1 MFLWARLVLDT
12 LSDVDSVS
20 ELHAAITSMPRELP
34 QLYATIL
41 ETLCPVAGDSRTD
54 KVMRILAWLVFAK
67 RPLKR
72 HELLHGVGITPE
84 TPVLDKWNL
93 LDGSVIDKCKP
104 LVEELPDGNIALIHF
119 TVEE

>member
-12 LSDVDSVS
+12 LSDVDSAK
-20 ELHAAITSMPRELP
+20 ELHAAITSMPSELP
-34 QLYATIL
+34 QLYARIL
-41 ETLCPVAGDSRTD
+41 EALCPAAQDGRTS

-72 HELLHGVGITPE
+72 HELLHGVSITPE

-104 LVEELPDGNIALIHF
+104 LVEELTDGSIALIHF

>member
-1 MFLWARLVLDT
+1 MFLWARLVLDS
-12 LSDVDSVS
+12 LSDVDSAK
-20 ELHAAITSMPRELP
+20 ELHAAITSMPNELP
-34 QLYATIL
+34 QLYARIL
-41 ETLCPVAGDSRTD
+41 EALCPTAQDGRAS
-54 KVMRILAWLVFAK
+54 KVLRILAWLVFAK

-72 HELLHGVGITPE
+72 HELLHGVSITPE

-104 LVEELPDGNIALIHF
+104 LVEVLTDGSITLIHY